1 MTDLPPDLPR
11 LRTLETWISLALD
24 EVRARITAV
33 EQRQREQ
40 QVGEERRPPVPDWV
54 IETGIGADRP
64 RLYVH
69 AGGCHMAGK
78 RVHAVPREEAAAAV
92 ADGVEA
98 CSHCGADEALGG
110 LD

>member
-11 LRTLETWISLALD
+11 LRTLETWIVLELRQVQAQI
-24 EVRARITAV
+24 AAV
-33 EQRQREQ
+33 EQREREQ
-40 QVGEERRPPVPDWV
+40 QVGLERRPPTPAWV
-54 IETGIGADRP
+54 IETGIGADKP

-69 AGGCHMAGK
+69 AGGCHMAGR
-78 RVHAVPREEAAAAV
+78 RVHPATREEAASAV

-98 CSHCGADEALGG
+98 CSHCGADNQLGT